1 VFRKIIAQKLL
12 EVKAVKLSPSDPF
25 TWASGIKSPIYCDNR
40 ITLSFPNV
48 RDLIIKGFVKESVN
62 FGDFDIVGGIATAGI
77 PHGALLAD
85 RLNKPF
91 IYVRDK
97 PKGHGRQNQIE
108 GNIKAGDRVLLI
120 EDLISTGGSSLKSV
134 EAIREVG
141 ANVVGVLAIFSYNFD
156 EAGNAFSDANC
167 KLITLSDYDILIMEA
182 IKEKYIS
189 IEHQNTLVEWRKNP
203 KTWVAD

>member
-12 EVKAVKLSPSDPF
+12 EIKAVKLSPSDPF

-40 ITLSFPNV
+40 ITLSFPKV